1 MTPVSIDLT
10 FEVVYPYARTT
21 VWAALT
27 DAKALAAW
35 LLENDFEPRVGKV
48 FTLRSP
54 DMGVV
59 TCTVLVLDA
68 PRYMEWSWQHPDLQ
82 IPTTVVFTLDEVEGG
97 TRLTVQHRG
106 PTQVEYR
113 ADITAGW
120 PRKLARLL
128 TWLAAAAAL
137 AARQVR

>member
-1 MTPVSIDLT
+1 MRD
-10 FEVVYPYARTT
+10 ARAT

-27 DAKALAAW
+27 DARALAAW

-68 PRYMEWSWQHPDLQ
+68 PQYMAWSWHHPDL
-82 IPTTVVFTLDEVEGG
+82 PLPATVTFTLEDVEGG

-106 PTQVEYR
+106 PTQADYR
-113 ADITAGW
+113 ADITEGW
-120 PRKLARLL
+120 PHKLARLR
-128 TWLAAAAAL
+128 TWLAASVVPT
-137 AARQVR
+137 ARPVW